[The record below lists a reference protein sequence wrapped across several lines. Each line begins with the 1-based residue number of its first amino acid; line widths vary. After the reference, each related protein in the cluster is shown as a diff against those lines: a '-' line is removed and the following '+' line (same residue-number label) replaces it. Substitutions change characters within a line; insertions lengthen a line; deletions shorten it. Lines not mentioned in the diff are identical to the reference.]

1 MRRCIANQHNQGGT
15 MPKTYVHTALG
26 GPETQEFLDLP
37 VPLPAEGQILI
48 KVRAAG
54 VNPADWKRRSNF
66 SGTAA
71 PLTAPQPMGLEAAGV
86 IEAIGPGVEA
96 FAVGEEVFGS
106 VAGAGAWGE
115 YSLLDGAVAAH
126 KPASVS
132 FADAATLPVAAATA
146 YDGIRQLNLD
156 EGATLLIIGA
166 GGGVGI
172 AAAQIAIGEG
182 VKVIGTASEAKK
194 GLLSSVGAV
203 HVAYGPGV
211 ADRIKEVAPDGID
224 AIYDM
229 VGGDALRDVKSL
241 APEGSKVIT
250 AADGAAAAELGG
262 SRVERARNSAVL
274 EAVAALTEA
283 GTLKP
288 FVTAT
293 FPLDQTAEA
302 LALVESGHAT
312 GKVVIEVY

>member
-1 MRRCIANQHNQGGT
+1 
-15 MPKTYVHTALG
+15 MPKTYVHTELG
-26 GPETQEFLDLP
+26 GPETQRFLDLP
-37 VPLPAEGQILI
+37 VPVPAHGQILI

-54 VNPADWKRRSNF
+54 VNPADWKRRSNY
-66 SGTAA
+66 SGATP

-86 IEAIGPGVEA
+86 VEAIGAGVDG

-106 VAGAGAWGE
+106 VAAGAGAWGE
-115 YSLLDGAVAAH
+115 YSLLDAAIAAH
-126 KPASVS
+126 KPAGLS

-146 YDGIRQLNLD
+146 YDGIHQLALGA
-156 EGATLLIIGA
+156 GATLLITGA

-172 AAAQIAIGEG
+172 AAAQIAIAQG

-194 GLLSSVGAV
+194 GLVSSVGAV

-211 ADRIKEVAPDGID
+211 VERIKDVAPDGVD
-224 AIYDM
+224 GIYDT
-229 VGGDALRDVKSL
+229 VGGDALRELKEL
-241 APEGSKVIT
+241 APAGSKIIT

-262 SRVERARNSAVL
+262 SRVERARNAAVL
-274 EAVAALTEA
+274 RAVAALTEA

-293 FPLDQTAEA
+293 FPLDQTGEA

-312 GKVVIEVY
+312 GKVVIEVL